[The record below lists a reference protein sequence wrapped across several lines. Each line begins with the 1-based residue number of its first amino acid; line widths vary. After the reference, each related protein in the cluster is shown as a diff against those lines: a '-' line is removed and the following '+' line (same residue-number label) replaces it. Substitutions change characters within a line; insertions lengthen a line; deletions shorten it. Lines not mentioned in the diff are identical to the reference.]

1 MPSLPP
7 GVDRYGAVRCV
18 HLVTGEVCGW
28 TTYDRAEAWLAKHDV
43 IADWDILSD
52 CHNPAWKLNAAMLPG
67 PDGRV
72 DGTPIYETAGQAEL
86 RRTRP
91 RPGTT
96 RFRASS

>member
-1 MPSLPP
+1 MPDLPP

-18 HLVTGEVCGW
+18 HLVTGEVRGW
-28 TTYDRAEAWLAKHDV
+28 ITYNRAKDWLTAHDTL
-43 IADWDILSD
+43 ADWDILSD
-52 CHNPAWKLNAAMLPG
+52 GHNLAWRLPAAVLPG

-72 DGTPIYETAGQAEL
+72 DGVPIYETEGQAEL

-96 RFRASS
+96 KPPPA